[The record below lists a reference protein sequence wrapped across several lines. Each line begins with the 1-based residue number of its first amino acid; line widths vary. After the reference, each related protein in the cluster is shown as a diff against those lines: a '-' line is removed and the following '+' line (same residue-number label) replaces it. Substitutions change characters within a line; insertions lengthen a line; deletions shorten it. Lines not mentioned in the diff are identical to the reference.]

1 MTPARRKWHGQ
12 TVPSG
17 EAQAPRFV
25 LSRGEWW
32 LLLLLAL
39 LIVVGLVCIYN
50 ATYYLAYQAYEDAA
64 YFVRR
69 QAAAAALG
77 LLGLAALWRMDR
89 RRLQRLSIPLMLAGV
104 LSLVAVL
111 LFGEERLGAQRSFYN
126 GSFQP
131 SELVKP
137 IVILYLATWLPTKGD
152 RLREWG
158 RGFVP
163 FLMVLG
169 ATVIPI
175 FLQPDL
181 GTGLVI
187 VLIATSMFWVSGAT
201 PGQVVLGLALGALA
215 FGVLVWVHPHAMAR
229 LADYL
234 QTLRHPD
241 GPVGHLG
248 AVWQAIRSGGVFG
261 RGPGASLWTLSGQIP
276 LPHSD
281 SAFAVIGE
289 TFGFAGL
296 VGVILLLTGWVALG
310 MGVAWKAPDLFGRL
324 LALGVVQWIAW
335 QALINL
341 GGLMG
346 VIPFT
351 GIPSPFI
358 SYGGSALLSELLG
371 VGLLLNVARGQGD
384 ADLDRRGRNWRAHL
398 PGTGRR
404 GSAAGR

>member
-1 MTPARRKWHGQ
+1 
-12 TVPSG
+12 
-17 EAQAPRFV
+17 
-25 LSRGEWW
+25 
-32 LLLLLAL
+32 
-39 LIVVGLVCIYN
+39 
-50 ATYYLAYQAYEDAA
+50 
-64 YFVRR
+64 
-69 QAAAAALG
+69 
-77 LLGLAALWRMDR
+77 
-89 RRLQRLSIPLMLAGV
+89 V
-104 LSLVAVL
+104 LSLLAVL
-111 LFGEERLGAQRSFYN
+111 LFGEERLGARRSFYN

-137 IVILYLATWLPTKGD
+137 VVILYLATWLPTKGD

-187 VLIATSMFWVSGAT
+187 VLIAASMFWVSGAT
-201 PGQVVLGLALGALA
+201 PGQVMLGLALGALA
-215 FGVLVWVHPHAMAR
+215 FGVLVWVHPHGMAR

-241 GPVGHLG
+241 GPGGHLG
-248 AVWQAIRSGGVFG
+248 AVWKAIRSGGAFG
-261 RGPGASLWTLSGQIP
+261 KGPGANLWTLSGQIP

-351 GIPSPFI
+351 GIPLPFI

-371 VGLLLNVARGQGD
+371 VGLLLHVAREQGD
-384 ADLDRRGRNWRAHL
+384 ADLDRRRRNRRAHL
-398 PGTGRR
+398 PGAGRR